1 MKSFRYLLLAA
12 FVAATVA
19 VLFSS
24 RRQQAA
30 VQAPAARSPREEA
43 YRANNLGVALLEQFK
58 HKEGADQFRRALAID
73 PKLALARINLAIA
86 LFNVPDVAGAQ
97 KEAAAAAALAPDAP
111 QPAYILGLIAR
122 QEGRLDE
129 SVAHFQRVLK
139 T

>member
-30 VQAPAARSPREEA
+30 VQAPAGASAREEA

-58 HKEGADQFRRALAID
+58 HKEGAEQFRRALALD
-73 PKLALARINLAIA
+73 PKLALARTNLAIA
-86 LFNVPDVAGAQ
+86 LYNVPDLAAAQ
-97 KEAAAAAALAPDAP
+97 KEAEAAATLSPSSP
-111 QPAYILGLIAR
+111 QPPYVLGLIAR
-122 QEGRLDE
+122 Q
-129 SVAHFQRVLK
+129 QN
-139 T
+139 